1 MYASI
6 KNFIKTNFKNKI
18 LILGDM
24 YELGDDEIK
33 YHQEITDYC
42 QSSNIKKIILIGKIF
57 SNTNN
62 SEKFIKYNNV
72 NEFINS
78 YDFDK
83 LKKSTILVKG
93 SRGEMLEKV
102 IDYID

>member
-1 MYASI
+1 
-6 KNFIKTNFKNKI
+6 
-18 LILGDM
+18 M
-24 YELGDDEIK
+24 YELGVNEIK
-33 YHQEITDYC
+33 YHQSTDYC

-57 SNTNN
+57 QLNN
-62 SEKFIKYNNV
+62 SEKFIKYINV

-102 IDYID
+102 IDYIS